1 MIHKGIEMNE
11 LLQNR
16 LDIYIDCNEGNQEKS
31 YKELLR
37 DLYNESNRRQ
47 EKITKLRNYFEERSD
62 EEFKE
67 VFENPVDTIMFFMDE
82 LGIEYE

>member
-1 MIHKGIEMNE
+1 MEE

-37 DLYNESNRRQ
+37 DLYNESNIRQ

-62 EEFKE
+62 EEFRE

-82 LGIEYE
+82 LGIE

>member
-1 MIHKGIEMNE
+1 MEE

-16 LDIYIDCNEGNQEKS
+16 LDIYIDCNEGNKEKS
-31 YKELLR
+31 YNELLQ
-37 DLYNESNRRQ
+37 DLYTESNIRQ
-47 EKITKLRNYFEERSD
+47 EKITKLRNYIEERSD

-82 LGIEYE
+82 LGIE

>member
-1 MIHKGIEMNE
+1 MEE

-16 LDIYIDCNEGNQEKS
+16 LDIYIDCNERNQEKS

-37 DLYNESNRRQ
+37 DLYNESNIRQ

-62 EEFKE
+62 EEFRE

-82 LGIEYE
+82 LGIE